1 MAVSSEYP
9 DASRQ
14 AEMEGQTMTTTAEI
28 IVSVGVVALVILWGH
43 VLWLQ
48 RRINALDAHRSRL
61 TERIW
66 ELHREALT
74 TVTAH
79 TQRLE
84 EQIVDLRSAL
94 RLAS

>member
-1 MAVSSEYP
+1 MIHRGITSHAVS
-9 DASRQ
+9 R

-28 IVSVGVVALVILWGH
+28 IVSVGVVALVILWGQ

-61 TERIW
+61 AERIW

-84 EQIVDLRSAL
+84 EQIVELRSAL

>member
-1 MAVSSEYP
+1 
-9 DASRQ
+9 
-14 AEMEGQTMTTTAEI
+14 MT
-28 IVSVGVVALVILWGH
+28 SWLVGIGFVALVVLWAQ

-48 RRINALDAHRSRL
+48 RQINALDAHRNRL
-61 TERIW
+61 AARIW

-84 EQIVDLRSAL
+84 EQIAELRSAL
-94 RLAS
+94 PLAS

>member
-1 MAVSSEYP
+1 
-9 DASRQ
+9 
-14 AEMEGQTMTTTAEI
+14 MEGQTMTTTAEI
-28 IVSVGVVALVILWGH
+28 IASVGVVALVILWGQ

-48 RRINALDAHRSRL
+48 RRINALDAHYNRL
-61 TERIW
+61 AERIW

-84 EQIVDLRSAL
+84 EQIAELRSAL
-94 RLAS
+94 PLAS